1 MPVYL
6 EQVLSSDLLKNERV
20 RYAPPSSEVREFEGP
35 SLDIGIINNM
45 PDGAMKS
52 TERQFLRLLDSAA
65 DSLIVNVTFYA
76 LAEVPRSERAGRH
89 IQSFYAG
96 VDSLWDRHLDGLI
109 VTGAEPRTPA
119 LNEELY
125 WNSLTGLLEWA
136 DHNTYSSI
144 WSCLAAHAAVLHLD
158 GIRRRRLPD
167 KRFGLFQC
175 LPVAGHAMT
184 AGLPARV
191 VMPHSR
197 WNDLSG
203 RELTARGYEIL
214 THSEHAGVDTF
225 VKQNNS
231 LMLFFQGHPEYEANT
246 LLLEYRRD
254 IGRYLRRE
262 RDTYP
267 SMPENCLSPALTEA
281 LEALKYRAMR
291 DRREEL
297 VADFPA
303 TLVEG
308 NSAAAWSS
316 TASCIYRNW
325 LRWLC
330 AAKQRQPVPAKPWL
344 QVRPLAAGA

>member
-6 EQVLSSDLLKNERV
+6 EQVPSSDLLKNERV
-20 RYAPPSSEVREFEGP
+20 RYGPALTEVREFNGP
-35 SLDIGIINNM
+35 SLDIAIINNM

-52 TERQFLRLLDSAA
+52 TERQFLQLLDSAA
-65 DSLIVNVTFYA
+65 DTLIVNVTFYA

-89 IQSFYAG
+89 IQSFYAPI
-96 VDSLWDRHLDGLI
+96 DELWNRRLDGLI
-109 VTGAEPRTPA
+109 VSGAEPQTPD
-119 LNEELY
+119 LNEEPY

-136 DHNTYSSI
+136 GHNAHSSI

-158 GIRRRRLPD
+158 GIRRRRLAD

-175 LPVAGHAMT
+175 LPIADHAMT

-197 WNDLSG
+197 WNDLSSG
-203 RELTARGYEIL
+203 ELIERGYEIL
-214 THSEHAGVDTF
+214 TRSEHAGVDAF

-254 IGRYLRRE
+254 IGRYLRGERE
-262 RDTYP
+262 TYP
-267 SMPENCLSPALTEA
+267 SMPENCLSPALTDA
-281 LEALKYRAMR
+281 LEALKERAMR

-297 VADFPA
+297 VTDFPA
-303 TLVEG
+303 VLVEG
-308 NSAAAWSS
+308 NLAAAWSS
-316 TASCIYRNW
+316 TATCIYRNW
-325 LRWLC
+325 LNYLC
-330 AAKQRQPVPAKPWL
+330 AAKQRQPLPAKPWL